1 MSRVPRSFA
10 AFALTFALVALVATG
25 ASAEARRALIVG
37 INDYREIP
45 PLQKAVGDADALKAT
60 LESLGF
66 TVDLVLN
73 ADRRELNRAVSSFQ
87 SSLQPGDTALIHF
100 SGHGVEIDGQNY
112 LLPADIPKPQSGQ
125 QDFIKSEA
133 VSLGDLMQRI
143 AASGASTRIFIVDA
157 CRDNPFASSGGRG
170 LGGPRGLTLVD
181 PPAGSFVLYSAGYQQ
196 SALDRLSDTDEE
208 PTSVY
213 TRVLTKRLLEPGV
226 QLAVLA
232 QEVRSDVE
240 ALAKSV
246 GHVQRP
252 AYYDELSGQFFFKQA
267 AAEGPKPAPQ
277 QATPPPAPLPQLPS
291 LNEREAF
298 DAAKDIGS
306 DAAWDAFLKRFPQ
319 GFYADMAR
327 AARDKLARASEPAT
341 PVPEPTP
348 PAPLEPQSSDALQGD
363 TELNTDRPG
372 FDYRNFDL
380 TAADANPCRAQCEA
394 ETQCLS
400 WTYVAPGVQGVNAR
414 CWLKKAV
421 PQQMANGCCI
431 SGVKRLGPPRVA
443 SIGNARGVAS
453 SYWSHNG
460 SSLYLMAEGDRRR
473 FYYETP
479 RPGMAGQGVERGTL
493 LFDGQKVGNNYQ
505 GTAYVFDRQCGKFP
519 YAVSGAVTEGSP
531 RIVLYGRAPEP
542 DASCKIG
549 GYRVDTLVFDY
560 KSAGKP

>member
-157 CRDNPFASSGGRG
+157 CRDNPFAASGGRG
-170 LGGPRGLTLVD
+170 LGGTRGLTLVD

-267 AAEGPKPAPQ
+267 AT
-277 QATPPPAPLPQLPS
+277 QARSATGDPTACASTATAFAQRARGLRRRQGHRQRRRVGRLPQAFPARLLCRHGARRPR
-291 LNEREAF
+291 LARPRERA
-298 DAAKDIGS
+298 
-306 DAAWDAFLKRFPQ
+306 
-319 GFYADMAR
+319 YASR
-327 AARDKLARASEPAT
+327 AA
-341 PVPEPTP
+341 
-348 PAPLEPQSSDALQGD
+348 
-363 TELNTDRPG
+363 
-372 FDYRNFDL
+372 
-380 TAADANPCRAQCEA
+380 
-394 ETQCLS
+394 
-400 WTYVAPGVQGVNAR
+400 
-414 CWLKKAV
+414 
-421 PQQMANGCCI
+421 
-431 SGVKRLGPPRVA
+431 
-443 SIGNARGVAS
+443 
-453 SYWSHNG
+453 
-460 SSLYLMAEGDRRR
+460 
-473 FYYETP
+473 
-479 RPGMAGQGVERGTL
+479 
-493 LFDGQKVGNNYQ
+493 
-505 GTAYVFDRQCGKFP
+505 
-519 YAVSGAVTEGSP
+519 
-531 RIVLYGRAPEP
+531 
-542 DASCKIG
+542 
-549 GYRVDTLVFDY
+549 
-560 KSAGKP
+560 

>member
-1 MSRVPRSFA
+1 MSRVGRSFVLL
-10 AFALTFALVALVATG
+10 ALTVAFVALVATA

-45 PLQKAVGDADALKAT
+45 PLKKAVGDAEALKAT

-73 ADRRELNRAVSSFQ
+73 ADRRELNRAVSAFQ
-87 SSLQPGDTALIHF
+87 SELQPGDTALIHF

-112 LLPADIPKPQSGQ
+112 LLPADVPKPQSGQ

-133 VSLGDLMQRI
+133 VSLGDLMQRV
-143 AASGASTRIFIVDA
+143 ASSGATTRIFIVDA
-157 CRDNPFASSGGRG
+157 CRDNPFAGTGARG
-170 LGGPRGLTLVD
+170 LGGTRGLTKVD
-181 PPAGSFVLYSAGYQQ
+181 APAGTFVLYSAGYQQ
-196 SALDRLSDTDEE
+196 SALDRLNDADQE

-213 TRVLTKRLLEPGV
+213 TRVLTRKLVEPGK

-232 QEVRSDVE
+232 QEVRSEVE
-240 ALAKSV
+240 ELAKTA

-252 AYYDELSGQFFFKQA
+252 AYYDELSGKFFFKQA
-267 AAEGPKPAPQ
+267 ATENAEPGLQA
-277 QATPPPAPLPQLPS
+277 ATPPPALPPPA

-298 DAAKDIGS
+298 DAAKDIGT

-327 AARDKLARASEPAT
+327 AARDKLARASEPA
-341 PVPEPTP
+341 PAPEPAP
-348 PAPLEPQSSDALQGD
+348 PEPLTQQGNEILD
-363 TELNTDRPG
+363 PAMELNTDRPG

-380 TAADANPCRAQCEA
+380 TAADASLCRAQCEA
-394 ETQCLS
+394 EAPCLS
-400 WTYVAPGVQGVNAR
+400 WTYVAPGVQGPNAR

-421 PQQMANGCCI
+421 PQQTANGCCI
-431 SGVKRLGPPRVA
+431 SGIKRLGQPRVA
-443 SIGNARGVAS
+443 SIDNTRGGTA

-460 SSLYLMAEGDRRR
+460 SSLYLTAEGDRRR

-479 RPGMAGQGVERGTL
+479 RPGLADQGVERGTL
-493 LFDGQKVGNNYQ
+493 LFDGQKVDNNYQ
-505 GTAYVFDRQCGKFP
+505 GTAYVFVRHCGKFP
-519 YAVSGAVTEGSP
+519 YAVSGAVAEGSK
-531 RIVLYGRAPEP
+531 RVVMYGRAPQP

-560 KSAGKP
+560 VSVGKP